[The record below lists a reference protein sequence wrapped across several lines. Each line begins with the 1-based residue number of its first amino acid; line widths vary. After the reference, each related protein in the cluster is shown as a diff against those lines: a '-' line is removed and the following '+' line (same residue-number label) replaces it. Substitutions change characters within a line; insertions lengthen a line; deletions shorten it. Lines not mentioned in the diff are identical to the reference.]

1 VTERLK
7 IAIYILALW
16 YVPNYFAAMPMNDP
30 MTDGVKWI
38 MATLTI
44 DLRTF
49 AVISTIVIA
58 DTIAVGF

>member
-1 VTERLK
+1 
-7 IAIYILALW
+7 
-16 YVPNYFAAMPMNDP
+16 MPMNDP

-58 DTIAVGF
+58 ATIAVGLFKTMVEKRKH